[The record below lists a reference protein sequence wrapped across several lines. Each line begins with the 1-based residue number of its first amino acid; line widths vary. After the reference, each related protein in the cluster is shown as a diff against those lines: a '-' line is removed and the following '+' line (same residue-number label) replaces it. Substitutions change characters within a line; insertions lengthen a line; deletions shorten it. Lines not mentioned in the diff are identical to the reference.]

1 MSEKMFV
8 LFLNRQNSS
17 KESVDKTVEQLKD
30 IFGESIGKFGL

>member
-17 KESVDKTVEQLKD
+17 KENVDCIAANLKG